1 MGVCALSEAARSYVR
16 GLEVAVGGGTAECGG
31 GSSSSSSSSG
41 HSARPAILLPTL
53 DEIEEEDATRART
66 LLTTRA
72 KEVVRPAVPPTD
84 EERMDGLASQPAP
97 HTGPFHRRIDVRYFP
112 SNSYWVC
119 DSLPDDL

>member
-53 DEIEEEDATRART
+53 DEIEE
-66 LLTTRA
+66 
-72 KEVVRPAVPPTD
+72 
-84 EERMDGLASQPAP
+84 
-97 HTGPFHRRIDVRYFP
+97 
-112 SNSYWVC
+112 
-119 DSLPDDL
+119 